1 MSEVWETLLSCES
14 PPPGGWAPGE
24 EGSDASNGSPSPGL
38 DDSLKTCSGQFLC
51 SRAVSGHS
59 DPALSSPEPPD
70 RPLPLLFGVPLGGS
84 RWSGRSESRQDLLFY
99 PSLKLI
105 PSGPCLEPGPVNRGS
120 LGSQASLTMCWG
132 ESDGVVWPENRQP
145 SLPLSSGHTMAAP
158 WYESLAVARHKLF
171 FPILSERLLSGTS
184 YAVPK
189 RI

>member
-1 MSEVWETLLSCES
+1 MNLPLLGAGPLGRRGPTPAMGAQAQAWMTLWN
-14 PPPGGWAPGE
+14 PG
-24 EGSDASNGSPSPGL
+24 
-38 DDSLKTCSGQFLC
+38 SGQFLC

-70 RPLPLLFGVPLGGS
+70 RPLPLLFGAPLGGS

-105 PSGPCLEPGPVNRGS
+105 PCGPCLEPGPVNRGS

-132 ESDGVVWPENRQP
+132 ESNGVVWPENRQP